1 MKIILIILIFIF
13 SLSVITFAEELKVG
27 ITNKNSTLNI
37 YGNSVHFNHKDYGT
51 IMIENEN
58 ISILSCGVQDK
69 NNLLFINLTDKS
81 IYIGVNKDFFKSQ
94 PIAYYLDGTNRKY
107 DIDNVLESDETYF
120 FEFPLKYF
128 YEIKDDNI
136 SLIIASFNKVE
147 GWTYIHDLI
156 TYSKMFEGYIK
167 DYPLYQKYLK

>member
-1 MKIILIILIFIF
+1 MIEELNKILDVKLDFD
-13 SLSVITFAEELKVG
+13 LSNYNTYKLESTAKVFLSIKNTEELKKVIDVLDKYKSKWFVIG
-27 ITNKNSTLNI
+27 NGSNI
-37 YGNSVHFNHKDYGT
+37 
-51 IMIENEN
+51 
-58 ISILSCGVQDK
+58 ILPSYYNGVVIK
-69 NNLLFINLTDKS
+69 LEGF
-81 IYIGVNKDFFKSQ
+81 
-94 PIAYYLDGTNRKY
+94 
-107 DIDNVLESDETYF
+107 DN
-120 FEFPLKYF
+120 